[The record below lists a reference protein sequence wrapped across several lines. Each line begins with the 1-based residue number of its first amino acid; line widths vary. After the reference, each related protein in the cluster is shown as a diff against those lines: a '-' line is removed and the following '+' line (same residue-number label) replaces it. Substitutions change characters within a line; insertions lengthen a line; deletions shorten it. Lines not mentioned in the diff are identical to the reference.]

1 MFDLSKFEVLVGSVN
16 HFPFGADNNIVK
28 QAFLIRFISK
38 REVYVLCL
46 ENGFQL
52 NVAGTKAK

>member
-1 MFDLSKFEVLVGSVN
+1 MFDLSKFEVLVGGVN

-38 REVYVLCL
+38 DLRTRVYVLCL
-46 ENGFQL
+46 
-52 NVAGTKAK
+52 